1 VNYTVGDGPHGLRAG
16 DLNADGRL
24 DLVTVNE
31 LSNNIT
37 VLLGGANGAFTVL
50 NTFATGLVP
59 KMLAIVDIDGDGAND
74 VVNTDTADNYP
85 TCCHPGGDQVSVLYG
100 NNTGALSARQDF
112 TVGLTPFS
120 IVAADFNNDGR
131 PDLATANW
139 HGNSASVLLNQS
151 GIVQV
156 QLTWQA
162 STDIGGAGVA
172 GYQIYR
178 NSVLLGTSST
188 PSYTDRT
195 VTAGTS
201 YTYQVRA
208 FDAAAPA
215 NLSAL
220 SGPASITP

>member
-1 VNYTVGDGPHGLRAG
+1 MRKN
-16 DLNADGRL
+16 DLGSES
-24 DLVTVNE
+24 VTVNE

-120 IVAADFNNDGR
+120 IVA
-131 PDLATANW
+131 DLATANW